1 MAGVSVRVARIVL
14 DVDQGEVE
22 RIGRDHAVRLVTDV
36 TRRTYNRA
44 NVLTPVDTGNL
55 RAHNQMGVDVGGSR
69 VVGTVFND
77 AEYAAAVHDG
87 SGPYIIRPRRA
98 KVLRFEVGGQVV
110 YARQVRHPGTRGRPW
125 IARACEET
133 AIPEG
138 FLWTPG

>member
-1 MAGVSVRVARIVL
+1 MAGASVRVARIVL
-14 DVDQGEVE
+14 DVDQGDVE
-22 RIGRDHAVRLVTDV
+22 QIGRDFALELVTDV

-55 RAHNQMGVDVGGSR
+55 RAHNQMVVDVAPAR

-77 AEYAAAVHDG
+77 AEYADVVHDG
-87 SGPYIIRPRRA
+87 SGPYTIRPRRA
-98 KVLRFEVGGQVV
+98 KALRFEVGGRVV
-110 YARQVRHPGTRGRPW
+110 FARKVRHPGTRARPW
-125 IARACEET
+125 IARACEEV